1 MLDVQ
6 KLNVVHVRIV
16 SCYYLACNC
25 NCAAR
30 GHPTTLCLS
39 FSMSK
44 GRRWAAGVYD
54 SGSGFMVVGGW
65 SDNTGEKT
73 LDGETF
79 TAIGILQI

>member
-25 NCAAR
+25 NCAAW
-30 GHPTTLCLS
+30 GASNDPLS

-54 SGSGFMVVGGW
+54 SGSGFVVVGGW
-65 SDNTGEKT
+65 RDNTGEKT

>member
-6 KLNVVHVRIV
+6 KLNVAHVRIV
-16 SCYYLACNC
+16 SCPFLQPCLN
-25 NCAAR
+25 
-30 GHPTTLCLS
+30 LCGKGASDDPLS

-54 SGSGFMVVGGW
+54 SGSGFVVVGGW